1 MATLNQTALALEK
14 TAAHHVED
22 TLGHGAII
30 EAKQATDE
38 EHAQTLFE
46 ALRDNRKAVAWSMLI
61 SMSII
66 MEGYDTI
73 LMGNFYGYPTFTQK
87 YGSYYPAAAAADK
100 YQVSAPWQAGL
111 SMASTVGCIFGGIMN
126 GYFASKFGYRGV
138 MMVAL
143 ALLTAFIFIT
153 FFASSAA
160 VLLVGQIL
168 CGFSWGVFATVGP
181 AYASEVC
188 PTNLRG
194 YLTVYVNMCWAIG
207 QLIASGVLYGL
218 VGRTDEWGYRIPFAL
233 QWIWPVPLIVVCWL
247 APESPWYLVRKDRLE
262 DAKRSIRRLGGN
274 KTEDQING
282 QLAMMVHTTKIEAEI
297 ESGTTYFEC
306 FKGVDLRRTEICCV
320 AFMGQ
325 IMAGSSFA
333 YTPTYFFEQAG
344 MQTSKSFQF
353 GVGCTG
359 VSFVGTALSWFLI
372 TKFGRRTLYVWGQGM
387 LATVLL
393 LVGIISA
400 ASSANG
406 AIWAQAAL
414 CMVWLFIYSL
424 TVGPIAYSIVS
435 EISSVRL
442 RTLTVCLARTAYQ
455 LINVVSQVL
464 EPYFMNPTA
473 WDAKGK
479 TGFFWAGTALI
490 AFTWAFFRLPEPRDR
505 TYAELD
511 ILFATKVPARKFSS
525 TKVDAYAAVSAS
537 SQEFLTPSRE
547 EVAQEVKE

>member
-1 MATLNQTALALEK
+1 MATVQTEIALEK

-22 TLGHGAII
+22 TLGHGALI

-38 EHAQTLFE
+38 EHSQTLFQ
-46 ALRDNRKAVAWSMLI
+46 ALAANRKAVAWSMLI

-73 LMGNFYGYPTFTQK
+73 LIGNFFAYPTFRKK
-87 YGSYYPAAAAADK
+87 YGSYYPAEND
-100 YQVSAPWQAGL
+100 YQVSAPWQTGL

-138 MMVAL
+138 MIVAL
-143 ALLTAFIFIT
+143 GFLNAFIFIT
-153 FFASSAA
+153 FFANSAA
-160 VLLVGQIL
+160 VLLVGQIF

-194 YLTVYVNMCWAIG
+194 YLTIYVNMCWAIG

-218 VGRTDEWGYRIPFAL
+218 VDRTDQWGYRIPFAL
-233 QWIWPVPLIVVCWL
+233 QWIWPLPLMVICWL

-262 DAKRSIRRLGGN
+262 DAKRSISRLGGN
-274 KTEDQING
+274 KTDDQING
-282 QLAMMVHTTKIEAEI
+282 QLAMMVHTTKLEAEI
-297 ESGTTYFEC
+297 EAGTTYAEC

-325 IMAGSSFA
+325 VLSGSSFA
-333 YTPTYFFEQAG
+333 YSPTYFFEQAG
-344 MQTSKSFQF
+344 MSTNRSFQL
-353 GVGCTG
+353 GVGCTA

-372 TKFGRRTLYVWGQGM
+372 TKFGRRTLYVWGQGT
-387 LATVLL
+387 LATLL
-393 LVGIISA
+393 FLIGIINA
-400 ASSANG
+400 ASSSSG
-406 AIWAQAAL
+406 GMWAQAAL
-414 CMVWLFIYSL
+414 CMLWLFTYSL

-435 EISSVRL
+435 EMSSVRL

-473 WDAKGK
+473 WNASGK
-479 TGFFWAGTALI
+479 TGFFWGGTAVMMF
-490 AFTWAFFRLPEPRDR
+490 AWAFFRLPEPKDR

-511 ILFATKVPARKFSS
+511 ILFARKVSARKFAS
-525 TKVDAYAAVSAS
+525 THVDAYAAVSAS
-537 SQEFLTPSRE
+537 SQEGLVHE
-547 EVAQEVKE
+547 EVKEIKE

>member
-1 MATLNQTALALEK
+1 MATLTQTELAIEK

-22 TLGHGAII
+22 TLGHGAIF

-73 LMGNFYGYPTFTQK
+73 LMGNFFAYPTFTKK
-87 YGSYYPAAAAADK
+87 YGSYYPAQNE

-126 GYFASKFGYRGV
+126 GYFASRFGYRGV

-143 ALLTAFIFIT
+143 AFLTAFIFII

-218 VGRTDEWGYRIPFAL
+218 VGRTDQWGYRIPFAL

-297 ESGTTYFEC
+297 ESGTTYVEC

-344 MQTSKSFQF
+344 MHTSKSFQF

-372 TKFGRRTLYVWGQGM
+372 TKFGRRTLYVWGQGI

-400 ASSANG
+400 ATSAPG
-406 AIWAQAAL
+406 AMWAQAAL
-414 CMVWLFIYSL
+414 CMVWLFVYSL

-455 LINVVSQVL
+455 LINIVSQVL

-473 WDAKGK
+473 WNAQGR
-479 TGFFWAGTALI
+479 TGFFWAGTALV

-511 ILFATKVPARKFSS
+511 ILFATKVPARAFSS
-525 TKVDAYAAVSAS
+525 TKVDAYAAVTAS
-537 SQEFLTPSRE
+537 SQEGLTRE
-547 EVAQEVKE
+547 EVVQEVKE

>member
-1 MATLNQTALALEK
+1 MATTQVEIALEK

-30 EAKQATDE
+30 EAKQASDE
-38 EHAQTLFE
+38 EHAQTLFQ

-73 LMGNFYGYPTFTQK
+73 LMGNFYAYPTFTQK
-87 YGSYYPAAAAADK
+87 YGSWYAK
-100 YQVSAPWQAGL
+100 GNEYQVSAPWQSGL

-138 MMVAL
+138 MIVAL
-143 ALLTAFIFIT
+143 AFLTAFIFIT
-153 FFASSAA
+153 FFANSAA

-194 YLTVYVNMCWAIG
+194 YLTIYVNMCWAIG

-218 VGRTDEWGYRIPFAL
+218 VGRTDQWSYRIPFGL
-233 QWIWPVPLIVVCWL
+233 QWIWPVPLMVICWL

-262 DAKRSIRRLGGN
+262 DAKRSLRRLGGN

-282 QLAMMVHTTKIEAEI
+282 QLAMLVHTTKIEAEI
-297 ESGTTYFEC
+297 ESGTTYAEC

-344 MQTSKSFQF
+344 MSTNRSFQL
-353 GVGCTG
+353 GVGCTA

-372 TKFGRRTLYVWGQGM
+372 TKFGRRTLYVWGQGI
-387 LATVLL
+387 LATILF

-400 ASSANG
+400 ASSSDG
-406 AIWAQAAL
+406 SMWAQAAL
-414 CMVWLFIYSL
+414 CMIWLFTYSL
-424 TVGPIAYSIVS
+424 TVGPIAYSVVA

-473 WDAKGK
+473 WNASGK
-479 TGFFWAGTALI
+479 TGFFWGSTALI
-490 AFTWAFFRLPEPRDR
+490 AFTWAFFRLPEPKDR

-511 ILFATKVPARKFSS
+511 ILFARKVPARKFSS
-525 TKVDAYAAVSAS
+525 TQVDAFATVSAS
-537 SQEFLTPSRE
+537 SQEGLVRE
-547 EVAQEVKE
+547 ETAQEIKE